1 VFKLRLIA
9 VGLALAVAAG
19 LGLFLGLRLPRLNI
33 PSAPSP
39 TILSTAT
46 LVQQIQSLA
55 ELVTVKYILEKLVVL
70 EDTRWYGDNRVLL
83 IAHGVVKAGVDLRR
97 IEPADLELDQQTVHI
112 RLPPVTITDVYLD
125 EQQTR
130 VLEHST
136 GLLRAF
142 NKDLEAEARRHAVEE
157 LRRAARAGGIYQDAQ
172 LQAQQQLT
180 NLLGRLNLEVH
191 FR

>member
-1 VFKLRLIA
+1 VLKTRLLILGLILAAAAA
-9 VGLALAVAAG
+9 VGLL
-19 LGLFLGLRLPRLNI
+19 LGLRMPRLN
-33 PSAPSP
+33 APPQPLP

-55 ELVTVKYILEKLVVL
+55 ELVTVKYVLEKVVVL

-83 IAHGVVKAGVDLRR
+83 IAHGVVKAGIDLGK
-97 IEPADLELDQQTVHI
+97 IGPADLEFDDHTVLI
-112 RLPPVTITDVYLD
+112 TLPPATITDVYLD
-125 EQQTR
+125 EQKTR

-142 NKDLEAEARRHAVEE
+142 NKNLEAEARRQAVDE
-157 LRRAARAGGIYQDAQ
+157 LRRAARQGGIYQDAQ
-172 LQAQQQLT
+172 LLAQQQLT
-180 NLLGRLNLEVH
+180 NLFSRLNLEIQ

>member
-1 VFKLRLIA
+1 MLKIRILIL
-9 VGLALAVAAG
+9 GLILAVAAG
-19 LGLFLGLRLPRLNI
+19 VGVLFGLNLPRVRV
-33 PSAPSP
+33 PPAAPP
-39 TILSTAT
+39 TILNTAT

-55 ELVTVKYILEKLVVL
+55 ELVTVKYVLEKLVVL

-83 IAHGVVKAGVDLRR
+83 VAQGVVKAGIDLRE
-97 IEPADLELDQQTVHI
+97 IEPSDLDLDLNTVQI
-112 RLPPVTITDVYLD
+112 TLPPVTITDVYLD
-125 EQQTR
+125 EQNTR

-142 NKDLEAEARRHAVEE
+142 NKNLEAEARRQAVEE
-157 LRRAARAGGIYQDAQ
+157 LRRAARQGGIYQDAQ

-180 NLLGRLNLEVH
+180 NFFGRLNLEVR